1 MNATQSN
8 FSKAGASRKSVYFSA
23 AALLMLCG
31 FFVAKIPVRPE
42 LAGVSSVFVVV
53 FALPSCVAVIRWLGW
68 RSGLRL
74 LLVLAVFAIIL
85 ESFAVATGIP
95 YGRFVYGEKIGAKV
109 LGLVPW
115 TVPFA
120 WSPLLLAS
128 MALAPRWSSQPLM
141 TAVLSG
147 LTLVLIDMVLDPAA
161 VAQQF
166 WTWEHPGVFYQVP
179 ISNFIGWFLSGVVG
193 SLLFQ
198 RFAGN
203 RHLPPLN
210 LLSSGFLI
218 LCFWTSVCFWMEL
231 WIPAA
236 LGLALL
242 IVISLY
248 FFQFEPRL
256 SPGKMQVRSSL

>member
-1 MNATQSN
+1 
-8 FSKAGASRKSVYFSA
+8 
-23 AALLMLCG
+23 LCG
-31 FFVAKIPVRPE
+31 FFVTKIPVRPE
-42 LAGVSSVFVVV
+42 LAVISSLFVVV
-53 FALPSCVAVIRWLGW
+53 FALPSYIAVIRWLGP
-68 RSGLRL
+68 RNGLRL
-74 LLVLAVFAIIL
+74 LLTLAVFAIVL

-128 MALAPRWSSQPLM
+128 MTIARRWSSQPLAM
-141 TAVLSG
+141 SVLSG
-147 LTLVLIDMVLDPAA
+147 LVLVLIDIVLDPAA

-179 ISNFIGWFLSGVVG
+179 ISNFAGWFLTGVIG
-193 SLLFQ
+193 SVLFQ
-198 RFAGN
+198 RLVDN
-203 RHLPPLN
+203 SLLPPPN

-218 LCFWTSVCFWMEL
+218 LNFWTSVGFWMEL
-231 WIPAA
+231 WLPAA
-236 LGLALL
+236 LGLSLL
-242 IVISLY
+242 CLIGFY

-256 SPGKMQVRSSL
+256 AARTLQVRSS